1 MNIALIG
8 YGKMGH
14 AIEEIAL
21 SRGHRVVL
29 KIASGNLA
37 ELTAINL
44 QKADVAI
51 EFTSPE
57 TASAN
62 VRFCIENG
70 VAVVSGSTG
79 WDEELADVK
88 QLAEEHQIGLIHA
101 SNFSIGVNILFVI
114 NKVLARMMNNQ
125 EDYVVAIDETHHIHK
140 KDAPSGTAI
149 ALARQ
154 VIEEV
159 DRISTWHLDG
169 VMAPGELPIYSH
181 REDEVPGTH
190 RVTWSSEID
199 DIDIIHT
206 ARSRK
211 GFALGAVLAAEFLNG
226 KKGVFKM
233 VDVLGIKK

>member
-8 YGKMGH
+8 YGKMGR

-21 SRGHRVVL
+21 DRGHRVVL

-57 TASAN
+57 TAPAN

-79 WDEELADVK
+79 WDEGLAQVK
-88 QLAEEHQIGLIHA
+88 QLADERQAGLIHA

-154 VIEEV
+154 VIDEV